1 MTTCL
6 EPAATRP
13 RHRADLNVLIGRKC
27 NAACEHCSI
36 SSSPDNEQRM
46 APATVAAVLRALDH
60 FAVWSPGGRV
70 ILTGGEPLLYRR
82 DLIDIGTRARG
93 LGLRLGIETNGYW
106 AKTSA
111 IAERTLDR
119 YRITDMILSSS
130 RFHAAYVAPERV
142 GTAYRA
148 AKAGGIE
155 VQIRVS
161 QLEADEALDP
171 LLARLGDGIDP
182 ADLVVEAVLP
192 FGRGRSIADDAPPGD
207 GDDPLLCPSDGPM
220 IMDDGRIDPCC
231 GPLTALPDHALT
243 MGLIDAAPVDPFAR
257 IEADPVF
264 SLIRERGL
272 RALSA
277 RLAARGIDASE
288 PLRCGDACTACA
300 RLMTDPRLAPAIQAL
315 RADPAAGD

>member
-182 ADLVVEAVLP
+182 ADLVVEA
-192 FGRGRSIADDAPPGD
+192 
-207 GDDPLLCPSDGPM
+207 SDGPM